1 MTGRGNVVGSAVAPC
16 IKITGNHETY
26 SRMAEDMDFDASP
39 ILRGELSQDEM
50 AVKLAE
56 CVAETAAGT
65 STKSEALGHREF
77 FIPYKYQEKQVAFKR
92 ACEED
97 S

>member
-1 MTGRGNVVGSAVAPC
+1 MVGSAVAPC

-39 ILRGELSQDEM
+39 ILRGELSQDGM
-50 AVKLAE
+50 AVKAGG

-65 STKSEALGHREF
+65 STSEALGHREF
-77 FIPYKYQEKQVAFKR
+77 SFPINIRKNRLPSNGHVKKIHK
-92 ACEED
+92 
-97 S
+97 